1 MFFDI
6 LSADEGP
13 LRSPMPASTRLI
25 RFYRHVFLWV
35 LQGWLAMFYLGAAF
49 AKLSQPH
56 DLLVYLMGWP
66 ARIDPALVQT
76 IGWVELVLAVGMIA
90 PMVSWPRFRSL
101 LLVSA
106 AALFANAF
114 LMGGYHAMAG
124 HWMLAAVNGV
134 LAVFAATIL
143 IGRRLEVRA

>member
-6 LSADEGP
+6 LPTDPVP
-13 LRSPMPASTRLI
+13 LRSPMPASARLI

-56 DLLVYLMGWP
+56 DLLAYLMGWP
-66 ARIDPALVQT
+66 ARVDPGLVQT
-76 IGWVELVLAVGMIA
+76 IGWVELTLAVGVIA
-90 PMVSWPRFRSL
+90 PMISWPRFRPL

-106 AALFANAF
+106 AALFADAV
-114 LMGGYHAMAG
+114 LMGGYHGLEG
-124 HWMLAAVNGV
+124 HWTLAAINVG
-134 LAVFAATIL
+134 LAVFAAVVL
-143 IGRRLEVRA
+143 VGRGKVRA

>member
-6 LSADEGP
+6 LQTDEGP

-56 DLLVYLMGWP
+56 DLLAYLMGWP
-66 ARIDPALVQT
+66 AQVDPGLVQT
-76 IGWVELVLAVGMIA
+76 IGWVELVLAVGVIA
-90 PMVSWPRFRSL
+90 PMISWPRFRFL
-101 LLVSA
+101 LLVCA

-124 HWMLAAVNGV
+124 HWTLAAINAV
-134 LAVFAATIL
+134 LAVFAAVVL
-143 IGRRLEVRA
+143 VGRREVRA

>member
-6 LSADEGP
+6 LPTDEGP

-56 DLLVYLMGWP
+56 DLLTYLMGWP
-66 ARIDPALVQT
+66 AQVDPGLVQT
-76 IGWVELVLAVGMIA
+76 IGWVELVLAIGVIA
-90 PMVSWPRFRSL
+90 PMISWPRFRPL
-101 LLVSA
+101 LLVSTA
-106 AALFANAF
+106 VLFANAF
-114 LMGGYHAMAG
+114 LMGGYHAMSG
-124 HWMLAAVNGV
+124 HWTLAMVNAV
-134 LAVFAATIL
+134 LAVFAVTVL
-143 IGRRLEVRA
+143 IGRRPEARA